1 MQVGHHISTLDMTFK
16 EPLVIKEAFLSLQ
29 NGISAAQQTTQKP
42 WLRAFNYAALNKKRW
57 TYIKQKETLLFQAAL

>member
-42 WLRAFNYAALNKKRW
+42 
-57 TYIKQKETLLFQAAL
+57 